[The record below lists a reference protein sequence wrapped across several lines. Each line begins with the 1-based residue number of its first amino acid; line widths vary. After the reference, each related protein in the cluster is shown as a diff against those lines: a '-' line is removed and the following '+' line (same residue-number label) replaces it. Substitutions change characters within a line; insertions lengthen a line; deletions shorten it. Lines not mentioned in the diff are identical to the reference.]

1 MERPKIN
8 LSHIAEPPHK
18 IDMVRDSSSLITISK
33 RKGES
38 CIQINIDT
46 DIETL
51 GVAVYILQEHY
62 NQALYRKGI
71 IEVDELIRSHVEDY
85 KNNDRNNIHLIRKG

>member
-1 MERPKIN
+1 MEGPKIH
-8 LSHIAEPPHK
+8 LSHIAEPQHK
-18 IDMVRDSSSLITISK
+18 IDLVRDCSSMITISK

-38 CIQINIDT
+38 CIQINIDA

-71 IEVDELIRSHVEDY
+71 IEVDELIRNHVDDY
-85 KNNDRNNIHLIRKG
+85 KNNGKNNIHLIRKD